1 MYCPYCEQGKIVKA
15 IVKSS
20 GELIF
25 ICEECDTVWASHEK
39 ISSHTGLVFS
49 LYADVHNLESLW
61 SELEVLQ

>member
-39 ISSHTGLVFS
+39 ISSHTGLFF
-49 LYADVHNLESLW
+49 LFMLTCITW
-61 SELEVLQ
+61 SRFGLN

>member
-39 ISSHTGLVFS
+39 ISFHTGLVFS
-49 LYADVHNLESLW
+49 LYADVHNMESLW
-61 SELEVLQ
+61 SELEVL